1 MELQSTALPLRH
13 REIYSMHRIKMTNN
27 RAPLRVSNSASSLSG
42 RNYKSLRPQP
52 PSTHRNRPASG
63 RAVTNA
69 MRFRRMALE
78 ALGNIVN
85 KIPNMSNENFQKE
98 VVSRL
103 QLIKNFKNFGKLSI
117 NNIPVL
123 IAAQNS
129 KLRRRQAWS

>member
-1 MELQSTALPLRH
+1 
-13 REIYSMHRIKMTNN
+13 MTNN
-27 RAPLRVSNSASSLSG
+27 RASLLRHNSASSMTS
-42 RNYKSLRPQP
+42 NIYNKFLRPQP
-52 PSTHRNRPASG
+52 PSTDRARPASART
-63 RAVTNA
+63 RANA
-69 MRFRRMALE
+69 ARFRKKALNG
-78 ALGNIVN
+78 LKHLTN
-85 KIPNMSNENFQKE
+85 KLNRMSNENFNKH